1 MFRKGKILLLVLA
14 ATFLFSS
21 VRGVCLGDVSEN
33 RKLKIAMVRQ
43 CSSGNVLRSAKRWNG
58 VEELTGNND
67 HPMITDAMNLCGLA
81 GDKGYPWCAACM
93 ADIFY
98 KAPLPSP
105 HSARVVDWFKHNVV
119 WKKEW
124 GEKQFLVKQ
133 GMVGAIYYRSL
144 GRYGHIVLIIGE
156 DKNNYYTLEGNT
168 NSTGSRE
175 GQGFYKKIR
184 SKESI
189 AALADYCL
197 SGKNFIDEY
206 DNLLKRTML

>member
-1 MFRKGKILLLVLA
+1 MKEF
-14 ATFLFSS
+14 FSRTWLS
-21 VRGVCLGDVSEN
+21 FVGAGSTLSFKSISTQINPED
-33 RKLKIAMVRQ
+33 IM
-43 CSSGNVLRSAKRWNG
+43 
-58 VEELTGNND
+58 ELTGNND
-67 HPMITDAMNLCGLA
+67 HPMITYAMNLCGLS

-93 ADIFY
+93 AEIHNE
-98 KAPLPSP
+98 AGLPAP
-105 HSARVVDWFKHNVV
+105 HSARVVDWFKQNLV
-119 WKKEW
+119 WKREW
-124 GEKQFLVKQ
+124 GVKQFLVKA

-168 NSTGSRE
+168 NSAGSRE

-197 SGKNFIDEY
+197 NGKLFIDEY
-206 DNLLKRTML
+206 ESLLKRTMK